1 MNENE
6 RSALAAYRSSL
17 GAKQPEPGRDWSRL
31 LSKIEAG
38 TQPMSV
44 ELEPPSRR
52 RWIAWSLGAVA
63 AVALAV
69 WAWPRP
75 EAAQGESTADAS
87 QAAYGAEERAP
98 SGVANTQRDPVQP
111 MNPQPRSVPQPPV
124 TDDEVVPEPVRG
136 ELSARTAEPVKRSKK
151 APPSGAE
158 PESAADVPKP
168 GGVVEEAKALRTVRA
183 LIRDRKADEAL
194 RLLRRYFSRFPT
206 GELRDEATLL
216 RADALCM
223 DGQREMA
230 RGVASGFVRAHPKS
244 PLTARAQDVCR
255 EP

>member
-31 LSKIEAG
+31 LSKVEAG
-38 TQPMSV
+38 AQPMSV
-44 ELEPPSRR
+44 ELEPPRRR
-52 RWIAWSLGAVA
+52 RWIAWGLGAAA
-63 AVALAV
+63 AVILAA
-69 WAWPRP
+69 WAWPRS
-75 EAAQGESTADAS
+75 EAAQGEDAAGAS

-98 SGVANTQRDPVQP
+98 SGVTNTRREPAR
-111 MNPQPRSVPQPPV
+111 NTSPQAPP
-124 TDDEVVPEPVRG
+124 VPEPPATDDDAVSESVPREG
-136 ELSARTAEPVKRSKK
+136 SKPADDSARAIIKSPRSGTETT
-151 APPSGAE
+151 P
-158 PESAADVPKP
+158 AADASKP
-168 GGVVEEAKALRTVRA
+168 EGVVAEAKALRAIRA
-183 LIRDRKADEAL
+183 SIRDQKADQAL
-194 RLLRRYFSRFPT
+194 RLLRRYLSRFPA
-206 GELRDEATLL
+206 GVLRDEATLL

-244 PLTARAQDVCR
+244 PLTARARDVCR